1 MKKIIGRIAVTIL
14 KPFAWVKRQIEGLY
28 AYEEKCKIEK
38 SFGSFGKAS
47 RIFPPYNLTGQRN
60 VVIGEN
66 TTILEHSRV
75 NVWEDEHGNCPKV
88 TIGNNC
94 YIGYY
99 FSLLA
104 AADIVIEDHVL
115 FASNVLI
122 NSHSHGMDP
131 ESEKYYSEQPLT
143 GDSIRI
149 GEGCWIGEKVSI
161 LPGVTIG
168 KKCIIGANSVVTKSI
183 PDYSIAVGAP
193 AHVVK
198 QYDFERHMWKNVE
211 KQGE

>member
-47 RIFPPYNLTGQRN
+47 NIFPPYNLTGQKS

-66 TTILEHSRV
+66 TTILEHSRI
-75 NVWEDEHGNCPKV
+75 NVWEDEHGNCAKV

-122 NSHSHGMDP
+122 NSHSHGIDP

-193 AHVVK
+193 ARVIK
-198 QYDFERHMWKNVE
+198 QYDFEQHTWEKVE
-211 KQGE
+211 KQER

>member
-1 MKKIIGRIAVTIL
+1 MKKTIGKIIVTIL
-14 KPFAWVKRQIEGLY
+14 EPLVWVKKQIEGLY

-47 RIFPPYNLTGQRN
+47 NIFPPYNLTGQKN

-75 NVWEDEHGNCPKV
+75 NVWRDEQGNYPKV
-88 TIGNNC
+88 SIGNNC

-122 NSHSHGMDP
+122 NSHSHGMNP

-143 GDSIRI
+143 GGSIRI
-149 GEGCWIGEKVSI
+149 AEGCWIGEKVSI

-168 KKCIIGANSVVTKSI
+168 KKCIVGANSVVTKSI

-198 QYDFERHMWKNVE
+198 QYDFGLHIWKNVE
-211 KQGE
+211 KQEK